1 MTEKFKIV
9 ITLKDGLLWNVHTN
23 INNLDLSIYDFDND
37 DKFDAEY
44 ESKIDGLWDITELE
58 NKLD

>member
-44 ESKIDGLWDITELE
+44 ESKIDGL
-58 NKLD
+58 